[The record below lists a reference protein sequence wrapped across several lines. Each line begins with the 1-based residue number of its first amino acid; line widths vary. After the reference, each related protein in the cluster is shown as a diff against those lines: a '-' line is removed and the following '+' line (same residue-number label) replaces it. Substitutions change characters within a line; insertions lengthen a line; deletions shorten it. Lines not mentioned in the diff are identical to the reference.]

1 MSEQQS
7 SADSDLLNRLRIFV
21 KSESTD
27 WFNLGTRKLEFTQ
40 VTAAGNLV
48 QEVID
53 FLTVRAEPQTAMT
66 SDKIENMLDRIVEAA
81 VYYEQAEG
89 IYNRP
94 AKTELQEAKAAV
106 REVLARHCQAG
117 IEQRHMAQL
126 LTVLDV
132 MKSAHNK
139 EPGRLMSIWSR
150 DIEAV
155 EAAVAALTRPVCTC
169 GGDPD
174 QPAAQHDL
182 TCPATLTSH
191 QRSQGE

>member
-53 FLTVRAEPQTAMT
+53 FLTVRAEPQSLPTREE
-66 SDKIENMLDRIVEAA
+66 I
-81 VYYEQAEG
+81 
-89 IYNRP
+89 
-94 AKTELQEAKAAV
+94 AKAIGVALYGEDAFRSPDLNGWNLSAV
-106 REVLARHCQAG
+106 LPAADATIALFARSQAV
-117 IEQRHMAQL
+117 IASPLLSQL
-126 LTVLDV
+126 SATLEV
-132 MKSAHNK
+132 MKSANSR
-139 EPGRLMSIWSR
+139 EPDRLMSVWSR

-191 QRSQGE
+191 QRNRGDTQ